1 MKIRKGVV
9 NLTDNSTKLQ
19 TVQVEGLAEEVAD
32 NVERYQPFG
41 LSTVLVDCP
50 ADGKGSEC
58 VIADLGSASMRS
70 VIVADD
76 RRFRPVGG
84 FQGDVVLYGT
94 HDTPTAATHSESTQR
109 IVLTDDGTANYRAL
123 LKVNHCTI
131 EINSQDEI
139 LIENEN
145 ATITIS
151 ASGAISITGG
161 AAATIN
167 VPTLSI
173 TGNVA
178 ITGDLSVTGAVT
190 NAGTNISR
198 THTHGG
204 VQTGSGTTGVVS

>member
-1 MKIRKGVV
+1 MKLRKGVI

-94 HDTPTAATHSESTQR
+94 HDTPTAATHSDSTQR
-109 IVLTDDGTANYRAL
+109 IVLTDDGTADYRML
-123 LKVNHCTI
+123 LKNKHCSI
-131 EINSQDEI
+131 EMNSADVI
-139 LIENEN
+139 IIKNDN
-145 ATITIS
+145 ATITIE
-151 ASGAISITGG
+151 ANGAISITGG
-161 AAATIN
+161 AAATVN
-167 VPTLSI
+167 VPTLNI

-190 NAGTNISR
+190 NSGTNISR

-204 VQTGSGTTGVVS
+204 VQTGSGTTGVVT

>member
-1 MKIRKGVV
+1 MKLRKGVI

-50 ADGKGSEC
+50 ADGKGAEC
-58 VIADLGSASMRS
+58 VLADLGSTSMRS

-84 FQGDVVLYGT
+84 FPGDVVLYGI

-109 IVLTDDGTANYRAL
+109 IVLTDDGTADYRML
-123 LKVNHCTI
+123 LKTKNCSI
-131 EINSQDEI
+131 AMNSADVMVI
-139 LIENEN
+139 KNAN
-145 ATITIS
+145 ATITI
-151 ASGAISITGG
+151 
-161 AAATIN
+161 AANGTMTIAA
-167 VPTLSI
+167 PTVNI

-178 ITGDLSVTGAVT
+178 ITGDLSVSGTVT
-190 NAGTNISR
+190 NAGTNISK

-204 VQTGSGTTGVVS
+204 VQPGVGITGVVS

>member
-1 MKIRKGVV
+1 MKLRKGVV

-19 TVQVEGLAEEVAD
+19 TVQVEGLADEIAD

-50 ADGKGSEC
+50 VDGKGAEC
-58 VIADLGSASMRS
+58 VIADLGSTSMRS

-109 IVLTDDGTANYRAL
+109 IALTDDGTANYRML
-123 LKVNHCTI
+123 LKTKNCSI
-131 EINSQDEI
+131 EMNSHDEI
-139 LIENEN
+139 MIENEN
-145 ATITIS
+145 ITIIIS
-151 ASGAISITGG
+151 ANGGINITSS
-161 AAATIN
+161 AAATVT
-167 VPTLSI
+167 VPTLNI

-190 NAGTNISR
+190 NAGKDISKN
-198 THTHGG
+198 HTHGG
-204 VQTGSGTTGVVS
+204 VQAGGGTTGVVS

>member
-1 MKIRKGVV
+1 MKLRKGVI
-9 NLTDNSTKLQ
+9 NLTDNTTKLQ
-19 TVQVEGLAEEVAD
+19 TVQVEGLADEIAD

-50 ADGKGSEC
+50 VDGKGAEC
-58 VIADLGSASMRS
+58 VLADLGSTSMRA

-76 RRFRPVGG
+76 RRFRPVRG

-109 IVLTDDGTANYRAL
+109 IALTDDGTADYRML
-123 LKVNHCTI
+123 LKTKNCSI
-131 EINSQDEI
+131 EMNSDDVI
-139 LIENEN
+139 VIKNAN
-145 ATITIS
+145 ATITIA
-151 ASGAISITGG
+151 ASGAISITGS
-161 AAATIN
+161 AAASIDVPALN
-167 VPTLSI
+167 V

-204 VQTGSGTTGVVS
+204 VQTGSGTTGVVT